1 MTNEVEKLI
10 LKENKDNSKI
20 KHSEKIAYLAYKEIW
35 KFILFAKKYNFYN
48 ISINFNCNINSF
60 RIDSNHN
67 LINEYSIDKRKG
79 INFSI
84 SINDIDDTN
93 IKINYNTTY
102 DNKHNL
108 KNILNTEIDI
118 KLLFKLLQED
128 GFYINY
134 LDDDDPML
142 VHIEITKYDIEKC
155 IKSTLLRNKVLKLE
169 K

>member
-10 LKENKDNSKI
+10 LKDVKNNSEI
-20 KHSEKIAYLAYKEIW
+20 KHEEKVAYLAYKEIW
-35 KFILFAKKYNFYN
+35 KFILFARQYNFNN
-48 ISINFNCNINSF
+48 ISIDFNCNINSV
-60 RIDSNHN
+60 RIDSGYN
-67 LINEYSIDKRKG
+67 LNNEYSIDKKEG
-79 INFSI
+79 IHF
-84 SINDIDDTN
+84 SINDIDNSDV
-93 IKINYNTTY
+93 KAKWNTFYGSNENTI
-102 DNKHNL
+102 

-118 KLLFKLLQED
+118 KLLFKLLYED

-169 K
+169 M